1 MRKMSIVWMAAVLWL
16 FALSLASAAE
26 LTGRQIMEN
35 QKERHKVKAEVGAE
49 NMLLMDK
56 DGGKENRQVKRY
68 AKEVE
73 KDLHRYLVVFLS
85 PGDIRG
91 TALRTWENKG
101 GENDQ
106 WLYLPA
112 SKKEQRIAKSSKKNY
127 FMGTDLTYEDME
139 PEDLNNFTYKVLKTE
154 NFNADGKDQSCYVVE
169 AVPAN
174 DAKKQESG
182 YSKRI
187 MWIETVNLTTLKTEF
202 YDRREK
208 LQKVQTNYEFANVGG
223 TVWRPKKSLMDNL
236 EKSHKTVT
244 ATTSREINVNLD
256 NSTFT
261 ERFITSGKHLD

>member
-1 MRKMSIVWMAAVLWL
+1 MQRKHTVWMSVV
-16 FALSLASAAE
+16 LSLIAASFASAAE
-26 LTGRQIMEN
+26 MTGKQIMET
-35 QKERHKVKAEVGAE
+35 QKERHKVKTEIGAE

-56 DGGKENRQVKRY
+56 DGGKENRQLKRY

-91 TALRTWENKG
+91 TALRTWENKS

-139 PEDLNNFTYKVLKTE
+139 PEDLDNFTYNLLRTE
-154 NFNADGKDQSCYVVE
+154 NFSADGKAQSCYVVE
-169 AVPAN
+169 AIPAN

-187 MWIETVNLTTLKTEF
+187 MWIENVNLTTLKTEF
-202 YDRREK
+202 YDRRDK
-208 LQKVQTNYEFANVGG
+208 LQKVQTNHEFANVGG
-223 TVWRPKKSLMDNL
+223 TVWRPKKSLMDNK
-236 EKSHKTVT
+236 EKNHKTVT
-244 ATTSREINVNLD
+244 STTAREINTALD
-256 NSTFT
+256 SSTFT